1 MTWSCQA
8 QWLKLSLPKLQVAS
22 ALKHLHDHNV
32 AHMDVK
38 PDNIYTVGE
47 EPIELY
53 KLGDFGLAVP
63 CSGSRQGICM
73 EEGDSRSVQACPA
86 LRAVSCIDP
95 LLHTACSV
103 CLLVSIEYP
112 VVPAVCAA
120 QKSATLQVHSCRDFE
135 R

>member
-1 MTWSCQA
+1 MPGSVA
-8 QWLKLSLPKLQVAS
+8 YLPELQVAS

-47 EPIELY
+47 EPIEIY

-73 EEGDSRSVQACPA
+73 EEGDSRSVRVCPA
-86 LRAVSCIDP
+86 LR
-95 LLHTACSV
+95 V
-103 CLLVSIEYP
+103 C
-112 VVPAVCAA
+112 
-120 QKSATLQVHSCRDFE
+120 QRHSFSLMQSMQRM

>member
-1 MTWSCQA
+1 MPGSVAC
-8 QWLKLSLPKLQVAS
+8 LPELQVAS

-47 EPIELY
+47 EPIEIY

-73 EEGDSRSVQACPA
+73 EEGDSRSVRPSAEG
-86 LRAVSCIDP
+86 LS
-95 LLHTACSV
+95 
-103 CLLVSIEYP
+103 
-112 VVPAVCAA
+112 AA
-120 QKSATLQVHSCRDFE
+120 QLISCAEHAAYVHRSAQSTQWSFVGTCCECRP
-135 R
+135 